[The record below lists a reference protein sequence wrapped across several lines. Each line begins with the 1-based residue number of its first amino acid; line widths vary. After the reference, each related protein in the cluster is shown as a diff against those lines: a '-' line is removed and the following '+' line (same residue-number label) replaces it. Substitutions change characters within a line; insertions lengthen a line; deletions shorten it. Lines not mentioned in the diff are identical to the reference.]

1 MSEQRNA
8 SALTEPWPEG
18 VIARYLIDTGATV
31 DLTHQMNMLTPPE
44 AYATLANCTG
54 CPASSEH
61 NHYRLVWGMT
71 VQREEHQPGAADEDA
86 RAWAQSH
93 AETCRALPRPAVTA

>member
-1 MSEQRNA
+1 MATAKQP
-8 SALTEPWPEG
+8 ALWPEG
-18 VIARYLIDTGATV
+18 VIARYLTVVGADV
-31 DLTHQMNMLTPPE
+31 DLTHRFTVNEPPE

-71 VQREEHQPGAADEDA
+71 EQREEHQPEAANNDA
-86 RAWAQSH
+86 REWAQSH
-93 AETCRALPRPAVTA
+93 AEICRAVPRPVA